1 MRWTDSM
8 EALADK
14 YIRKALGVADGA
26 PTPLVSVFFHG
37 VSHLIVNRDVSSGS
51 ILPFTPATM
60 ISKIIVMIFHSKI
73 ALLPRRLWHVVF
85 VKYKRS

>member
-26 PTPLVSVFFHG
+26 PTPLVSVFVHG
-37 VSHLIVNRDVSSGS
+37 V
-51 ILPFTPATM
+51 P
-60 ISKIIVMIFHSKI
+60 
-73 ALLPRRLWHVVF
+73 
-85 VKYKRS
+85 YC